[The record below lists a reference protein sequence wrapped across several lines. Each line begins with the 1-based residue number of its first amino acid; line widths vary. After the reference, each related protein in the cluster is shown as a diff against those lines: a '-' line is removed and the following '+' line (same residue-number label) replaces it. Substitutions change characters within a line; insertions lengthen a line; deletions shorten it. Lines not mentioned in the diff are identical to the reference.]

1 MSDKASHHHFDQQVF
16 TNETGAQPFVNVDPN
31 HRVTIG
37 VTAGNSVDPDD
48 IDIEIALHSLDI
60 NPSPIVY
67 LAAHNVMESA
77 LLQNNKRKA
86 LFTIDAPAQAVRLNI
101 ISNNSGDIVLEI
113 VTGRY

>member
-1 MSDKASHHHFDQQVF
+1 MANKASRHNYDQQVF
-16 TNETGAQPFVNVDPN
+16 TNETGPQSFINLDPN

-37 VTAGNSVDPDD
+37 LTAGNSVDPDD